1 MDHRYPFRPQG
12 FQPGDLGIQIVGV
25 NVQVHPARA
34 VAEPLDEQPEL
45 AAVQGGAVVLGVTDA
60 LRQLLPDGRAP
71 ERHLAVVLGRRDVN
85 DDLGQPA
92 VVTHPRQPR
101 RQACAVT
108 ESSKPL
114 LRTGLTVI
122 PAAARRP
129 RPGCERSM
137 AQMTVLTVAP
147 RSRSAPAA

>member
-1 MDHRYPFRPQG
+1 M
-12 FQPGDLGIQIVGV
+12 

-45 AAVQGGAVVLGVTDA
+45 ATVQGGAMVLGITET

-108 ESSKPL
+108 ESSKSL
-114 LRTGLTVI
+114 LRTGLTAI
-122 PAAARRP
+122 PSAARRL